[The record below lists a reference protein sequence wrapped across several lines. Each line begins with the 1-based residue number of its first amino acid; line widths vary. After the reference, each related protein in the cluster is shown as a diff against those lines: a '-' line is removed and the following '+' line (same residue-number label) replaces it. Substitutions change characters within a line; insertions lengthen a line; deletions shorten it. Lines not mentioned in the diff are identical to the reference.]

1 MQILN
6 YIFLLEHTL
15 LNLLLLVMQGRLL
28 DILPVKADSF

>member
-6 YIFLLEHTL
+6 YIFLLEQPL